1 MNQLKPIKSNFNGLD
16 NLTGGFF
23 PGEVTVVGARPTIG
37 KTAFIASLIK
47 NIIREPGNNCLFFSI
62 EMCAETFCKRLAA
75 SMLRMP
81 FTKIRDSILND
92 EEAAQL
98 KKQLKEIYDLPLYI
112 EDNPNQ
118 KIADICKQAK
128 KIVHEKHIKI
138 IFIDYLGLI
147 QISDENAA
155 VYEQVSQ
162 VIKKLKILAREI
174 NIPIVI
180 TCQVARSGYSSTPP
194 DLQSLRGTGDIEGV
208 ADVVLLIDRETSKE
222 ICATNLI
229 VAKNHNGKLGTV
241 ELKFIPEIVLFEE

>member
-98 KKQLKEIYDLPLYI
+98 KKQLKEIYDLPLHI

-128 KIVHEKHIKI
+128 KIVREKHIKI

-147 QISDENAA
+147 QTSDENAA
-155 VYEQVSQ
+155 VYEQTSL

-180 TCQVARSGYSSTPP
+180 TCQVSRSGYPSTPP